1 MNALSLDQRLL
12 EIGSRSDQCALL
24 SKALLITREMHHA
37 AVAGDWEVVTEHE
50 ATRRDWIQACFEEPV
65 APEHAQLFSEALA
78 AMLHMNEEL
87 VALVQKA
94 KEQVSLNHNTDQRG
108 IKAVSHYLDVSAELA
123 GDE

>member
-1 MNALSLDQRLL
+1 MMNTSASEPVVFAEIERIQRERLATVVLLTERMLNLAKLGDWDQVADSERCRQGLL
-12 EIGSRSDQCALL
+12 EDCFDS
-24 SKALLITREMHHA
+24 
-37 AVAGDWEVVTEHE
+37 EVRPHNSE
-50 ATRRDWIQACFEEPV
+50 
-65 APEHAQLFSEALA
+65 LFSEALA